1 MSALLQAEFVLNTSK
16 ESDENL
22 TEDVRMRRRCGSSTN
37 RAQEE
42 EDERED

>member
-1 MSALLQAEFVLNTSK
+1 MSAFLQLEFVLNAGE

-22 TEDVRMRRRCGSSTN
+22 REDERMRRRRDSSTN

-42 EDERED
+42 QNECEN

>member
-1 MSALLQAEFVLNTSK
+1 MSTFLQLEFVFNTGK

-22 TEDVRMRRRCGSSTN
+22 REDVRVRRRYDCSTN

-42 EDERED
+42 EDECED